1 VLAVY
6 MLAALVW
13 AGTAQARADTPSRAL
28 AYTKTELTLPMD
40 DGAALAS
47 TLFVPTGAAPAGGWP
62 AIVMFHGLGGNRL
75 SMNTIAE
82 NTFANQD
89 YVVLTFDTRGHGQS
103 GGLFSAVG
111 TREVADYR
119 ALHAW
124 LAARDDVRDD
134 RIGAWGIS
142 LGGGAV
148 FRSLYEGIPFAAA
161 EVVET
166 WSDLYLSLIPQ
177 NLAKSGAVF
186 AFVNSVPVE
195 RTAPEVTAIR
205 ADAIASANLPALRT
219 FAAERS
225 SSTRLASIRTPV
237 FVFQG
242 RRDFAFGVEQG
253 ITAYR
258 LLGGPKRLYI
268 GAFGHAPSTFPGADA
283 AQVFAEGSDW
293 FARYLKNL
301 PNGIETRPPVELAA
315 DPYRELA
322 GAQYPGLPPTR
333 NVVFTAKGRSTLGPS
348 ASTVRTLTRRTT
360 TLLETFGPPTLTVS
374 ASGTY
379 PQLVAVLKAITPSG
393 AEITVTEGGAKTA
406 LRRTARPVTIRMI
419 SQVTTIPRG
428 SRLVLRLGPT
438 SGDLLYIQ
446 GVPRGSRI
454 TIGNVKLT
462 LPVLRKPVSG

>member
-1 VLAVY
+1 MRALRAVPIAVLV
-6 MLAALVW
+6 ALVW
-13 AGTAQARADTPSRAL
+13 CGVAS
-28 AYTKTELTLPMD
+28 AYTKTDVTLPMD
-40 DGAALAS
+40 DGAGLAA
-47 TLFVPTGAAPAGGWP
+47 TLYLPSAAPPPGGWP
-62 AIVMFHGLGGNRL
+62 AIVMFHGLGGNRQ
-75 SMNTIAE
+75 SMNQIAE

-111 TREVADYR
+111 AREVQDYR
-119 ALHAW
+119 ALHGW

-166 WSDLYLSLIPQ
+166 WSDLYLSLLPQ
-177 NLAKSGAVF
+177 NLSKSGAVF
-186 AFVNSVPVE
+186 AFVNSVPVD
-195 RTAPEVTAIR
+195 RTAPEVNAIR
-205 ADAIASANLPALRT
+205 ADAIASANLTTLRA
-219 FAAERS
+219 FATERS

-253 ITAYR
+253 INSYR

-293 FARYLKNL
+293 FARYLKNV

-322 GAQYPGLPPTR
+322 GAQFPSLPPTR
-333 NVVFTAKGRSTLGPS
+333 NAVFTAKGRSRLG
-348 ASTVRTLTRRTT
+348 ANGAVTRTLTRRTT
-360 TLLETFGPPTLTVS
+360 SLLETFGAPTLTVS

-379 PQLVAVLKAITPSG
+379 PHLVAVLKAITPTG
-393 AEITVTEGGAKTA
+393 AEITVSEGGAKTTLGRA
-406 LRRTARPVTIRMI
+406 ARRVRLRMI

-446 GVPRGSRI
+446 SVPTGARI
-454 TIGNVKLT
+454 TLGTATLT
-462 LPVLRKPVSG
+462 LPVLQKPVSG